1 MTGITISKAP
11 VPIVEGRPRTILPE
25 GDFKS
30 SKSPCN
36 VASEMKDAVVSNDAL
51 RSGELLVEMPF
62 RLNGLN
68 PPSYV

>member
-1 MTGITISKAP
+1 MMISQAP
-11 VPIVEGRPRTILPE
+11 VPIAEGRPRTILAD

-36 VASEMKDAVVSNDAL
+36 VASEMKLAVVSKDAL
-51 RSGELLVEMPF
+51 RRGELLVEIPF